1 MAQSI
6 NTTSHRP
13 VMLLGSVNDRH
24 KFVRRGLNIRNRQ
37 VRVGV
42 GHKVNNRQLHVGVG
56 HRVNNL
62 HKVNNHQLH
71 VGVAV
76 QGVHRM
82 RIQNRPH
89 TIRLRHRP
97 TVTPRS
103 EVSPQTHPSPQI
115 HQPITT
121 NIQDLTQNS
130 PLSSQIPP
138 PNNESLSIP
147 THRTMSLSIDT
158 NLRVA
163 DYAPQPPMVT
173 KSNSV
178 VNKLEPHQPH
188 QHHPLPPIN
197 IGYDVHAHTQFMRAK
212 FLTPEYLKLFSGTV
226 DLVPIIEEIG
236 TKYQNMSHPALI
248 NIRNVYRSGT
258 IVDPDLPGLN
268 IAVVLVAVW
277 HRVKELND
285 DSAFIHFKETLD
297 EIGGTCIQGISHR
310 LLFDYFALCN

>member
-42 GHKVNNRQLHVGVG
+42 GH
-56 HRVNNL
+56 RVNNL
-62 HKVNNHQLH
+62 HKVNNRRLH
-71 VGVAV
+71 IGVAV

-103 EVSPQTHPSPQI
+103 EVLQPPTNPSPSI

-121 NIQDLTQNS
+121 NIQESTQIS
-130 PLSSQIPP
+130 LLSTQIPP

-147 THRTMSLSIDT
+147 PHRTMSLSIDT

-163 DYAPQPPMVT
+163 DHAPQPPMVT

-178 VNKLEPHQPH
+178 INKLEPHQPHHHHQPH

-197 IGYDVHAHTQFMRAK
+197 VGYDVHAHTQFMRAK